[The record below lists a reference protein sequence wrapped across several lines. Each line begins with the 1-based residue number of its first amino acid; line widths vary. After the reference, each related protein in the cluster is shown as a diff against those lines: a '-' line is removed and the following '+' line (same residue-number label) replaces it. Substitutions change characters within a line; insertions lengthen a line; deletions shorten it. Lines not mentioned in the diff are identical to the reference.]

1 MQYNMVGKNQNGA
14 TCLQE
19 EVDLLQKPTNY
30 SSGSTSG
37 RNLFR
42 EWKYKLLHGM
52 RINRSRCVL
61 CIQIQHISNL
71 PLSVEGRALVV
82 GWKTKGSKGE
92 HTNPVH
98 VNRGSASFDE
108 IFLHYCGFE
117 VSESLKSCFIWVSL
131 VDSADCDLGTF
142 HVDLSELANA
152 ENSNSRCSNSNSKA
166 SVGGKAMSFVLGGV
180 ASGGVLNI
188 NVYCRMMDEDSRD
201 GADRRKKESK
211 GKCFS
216 CLPDLSCLRAPPV
229 TVLAKRIPSLRSD
242 RGGFITIENSNS
254 MHDSNRIEEDE
265 DVGFITI
272 EKGTISASSRSRR
285 PPSDNL
291 ANTTDDDEEICGPED
306 EKPCLMMDLHEDFD
320 LQKVE
325 DEFLTMLED
334 KYWKKGRELKVEP
347 WRKDVEDKLNFSLD
361 LSIDLDLDLDLDSLI
376 KEAEI
381 ELAKAEQSWK
391 SKIGGA
397 ILEKQEY
404 NDLMKRWGAKDNF
417 PSEHSFEYGFGSPI

>member
-1 MQYNMVGKNQNGA
+1 MVGKNQNGA
-14 TCLQE
+14 SYLQE
-19 EVDLLQKPTNY
+19 ELDLLQKSTNY

-42 EWKYKLLHGM
+42 QWKYKFLQGM
-52 RINRSRCVL
+52 RIHRSRCVL

-71 PLSVEGRALVV
+71 PLSVEGRGLIV

-117 VSESLKSCFIWVSL
+117 VSENLKSCFIWVSL

-142 HVDLSELANA
+142 HVDLSKLANA
-152 ENSNSRCSNSNSKA
+152 ERSNSRGSNSNSKTTM
-166 SVGGKAMSFVLGGV
+166 GGRAMSFVLGGV
-180 ASGGVLNI
+180 ASGAVLNL
-188 NVYCRMMDEDSRD
+188 NVYCRMMDKELRD
-201 GADRRKKESK
+201 GADRQKSESK

-229 TVLAKRIPSLRSD
+229 TVLAKKIPSLRSD

-254 MHDSNRIEEDE
+254 MHDFIHIEDDE
-265 DVGFITI
+265 DVDFITI

-291 ANTTDDDEEICGPED
+291 VNTTDDDEELGGPED

-320 LQKVE
+320 LEKVE

-347 WRKDVEDKLNFSLD
+347 WRIDVEESLNLSLD
-361 LSIDLDLDLDLDSLI
+361 LSLDLDLDLNLDSLI

-391 SKIGGA
+391 SEIGGVV
-397 ILEKQEY
+397 LEKQEY
-404 NDLMKRWGAKDNF
+404 EDLMKVWGARENNS
-417 PSEHSFEYGFGSPI
+417 SEHCFEYGFGSPI